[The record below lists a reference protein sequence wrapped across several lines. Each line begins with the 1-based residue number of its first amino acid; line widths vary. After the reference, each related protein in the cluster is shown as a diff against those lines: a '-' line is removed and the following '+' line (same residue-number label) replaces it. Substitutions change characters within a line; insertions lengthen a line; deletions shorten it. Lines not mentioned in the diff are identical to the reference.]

1 MKIHIIICLL
11 LIVKFS
17 ISQETEKNNSIRK
30 FNEVI
35 NHINNMYVDEVE
47 NKSLTEAAIIALM
60 EELDPHSTYL
70 SKEDVLDANERING
84 NFVGIGIRFQI

>member
-70 SKEDVLDANERING
+70 EK
-84 NFVGIGIRFQI
+84 